1 MVCVCVCVHLN
12 CLYMIKICRV
22 MSPGSNDITFVE
34 AYPLVALREEVFPR
48 RTHHLGEVKDR
59 NGAFW
64 VG

>member
-1 MVCVCVCVHLN
+1 
-12 CLYMIKICRV
+12 
-22 MSPGSNDITFVE
+22 MSPSPNDITFVE
-34 AYPLVALREEVFPR
+34 AYPPVALREEVFPR